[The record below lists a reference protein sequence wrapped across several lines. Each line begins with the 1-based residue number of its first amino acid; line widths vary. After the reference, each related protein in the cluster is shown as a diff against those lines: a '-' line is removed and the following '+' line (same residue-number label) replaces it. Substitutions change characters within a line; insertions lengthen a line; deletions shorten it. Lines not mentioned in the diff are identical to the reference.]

1 MRATKTPKHINQ
13 SAGNYLIDLYLRP
26 IYLDLYMP
34 FADIQTLVKP
44 ISFHSDSKI

>member
-26 IYLDLYMP
+26 I
-34 FADIQTLVKP
+34 
-44 ISFHSDSKI
+44 S